1 MLYLFLTG
9 RRAAYLNDIFTV
21 LNLPPNSIYD
31 LKYKVLNNN
40 IVDLSTN
47 EQNCKA
53 GTKVLISYIDL
64 EEAYIP
70 LRWAYLQ
77 GISEEEGQR
86 YYSVKLT
93 EYCHIAPQQQY
104 GNFLQGIANGG
115 LRHICADGQTIEGFL
130 AFVHNDEPKNIVVQE
145 KDSWG
150 ITVRQLGELDL
161 FKENYS
167 IFTKS
172 EIRDSKEE
180 EKENNAI
187 TGCILKSKHNYKL
200 HITYYIPGFNAEPMS
215 NIFIQFYETDKRL
228 GLVNKQNLLLS
239 EQNIIDIPCFPD
251 TGGTGEKVKV
261 ALQFNIPEKQMYGK
275 TVRYV
280 MTPVEMEIQD
290 TLSKRWRIG
299 LTVAC
304 VAGIFLASLINS
316 FDFSKVLKIMNAAN
330 CQNRFVKI
338 IFEFLK
344 AKSFWSSTIA
354 AVSTWGM
361 VKLVGRA
368 KL

>member
-1 MLYLFLTG
+1 M
-9 RRAAYLNDIFTV
+9 
-21 LNLPPNSIYD
+21 
-31 LKYKVLNNN
+31 
-40 IVDLSTN
+40 
-47 EQNCKA
+47 
-53 GTKVLISYIDL
+53 
-64 EEAYIP
+64 
-70 LRWAYLQ
+70 
-77 GISEEEGQR
+77 
-86 YYSVKLT
+86 
-93 EYCHIAPQQQY
+93 
-104 GNFLQGIANGG
+104 
-115 LRHICADGQTIEGFL
+115 
-130 AFVHNDEPKNIVVQE
+130 
-145 KDSWG
+145 
-150 ITVRQLGELDL
+150 
-161 FKENYS
+161 
-167 IFTKS
+167 
-172 EIRDSKEE
+172 
-180 EKENNAI
+180 
-187 TGCILKSKHNYKL
+187 KSKHNYKV
-200 HITYYIPGFNAEPMS
+200 HITYYIPEFNAKPMS
-215 NIFIQFYETDKRL
+215 EVFIQFYETDKRL

-251 TGGTGEKVKV
+251 TGGTGEKIKV
-261 ALQFNIPEKQMYGK
+261 ALQLNIPEKQMYRK

-316 FDFSKVLKIMNAAN
+316 FDFSKVLEIVNAAN

>member
-31 LKYKVLNNN
+31 LKYKISNNN
-40 IVDLSTN
+40 IVDSSTN

-53 GTKVLISYIDL
+53 GKKVLISYIDL

-104 GNFLQGIANGG
+104 GNFLQGISNGG

-130 AFVHNDEPKNIVVQE
+130 AFVHSDEPENIVVQG
-145 KDSWG
+145 KDSWA

-161 FKENYS
+161 FN
-167 IFTKS
+167 
-172 EIRDSKEE
+172 D
-180 EKENNAI
+180 I
-187 TGCILKSKHNYKL
+187 TGCILKSKHNYKV
-200 HITYYIPGFNAEPMS
+200 HITYYIPEFNAKPMS
-215 NIFIQFYETDKRL
+215 EVFIQFYETDKRL

-261 ALQFNIPEKQMYGK
+261 ALQLNVLEKQMYGK
-275 TVRYV
+275 SVRYA

-290 TLSKRWRIG
+290 TLSKRGRIG
-299 LTVAC
+299 LTVTC

-316 FDFSKVLKIMNAAN
+316 FDFSKVLEIMNAAN
-330 CQNRFVKI
+330 CQNKLDKI
-338 IFEFLK
+338 ILEFLK

-354 AVSTWGM
+354 TVATWGM